1 MATPACLQAVCGV
14 AKAEAKN
21 QLLAVVNH
29 AKKTDFTLAK
39 LKQYL
44 KDVQRGEAVLTKNG
58 GSDPSL
64 RHRPVGGLLKELRG
78 VQEAAEPLAGQ
89 LEGFLSLPPSLELA
103 TVEVAAR
110 RDTLC
115 HLELEV
121 QQNDIQTFL
130 NIF

>member
-1 MATPACLQAVCGV
+1 M
-14 AKAEAKN
+14 
-21 QLLAVVNH
+21 
-29 AKKTDFTLAK
+29 
-39 LKQYL
+39 
-44 KDVQRGEAVLTKNG
+44 
-58 GSDPSL
+58 
-64 RHRPVGGLLKELRG
+64 RG

-121 QQNDIQTFL
+121 QQNIY
-130 NIF
+130 IF